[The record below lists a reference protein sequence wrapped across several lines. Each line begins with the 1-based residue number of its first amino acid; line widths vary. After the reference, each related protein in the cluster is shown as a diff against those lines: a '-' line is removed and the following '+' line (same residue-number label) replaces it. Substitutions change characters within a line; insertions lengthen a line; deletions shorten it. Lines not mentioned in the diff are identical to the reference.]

1 MLVTTIMLCM
11 AAGNA
16 FAVEKPQKGK
26 PGQVRREDRV
36 ASSIQRNGQEVNAD
50 MKGIL
55 QVFDNRKEE
64 REEEEEEVFS
74 VLVNLDYDEAEYA
87 PDMMSMAMKPGY
99 GSVFEIG
106 MWDFEYPGTIS
117 FALPAGTYNL
127 CLCFTNQKEACPV
140 YVYKE
145 NVVVNGDVEIEAS
158 PSEADQCVV
167 FDPRDPEGNI
177 LSTDIYVWK
186 GDEQL
191 ELWQKGMLEYTDQ
204 LFLIKSKSCGEIN
217 GLATMRWAHWYE
229 DDALH
234 TNANLKVYASKSDD
248 LFFSTVVG
256 GVGLTQSIM
265 CLLVSDGS
273 HTQTVTNETN
283 YTTITQRFASTPYTP
298 APDENGEIREKGQYC
313 TMGFRLGYNDAEDW
327 SNLYGAA
334 GERFMQTDILAWQAP
349 EEKRQGM
356 TLLPVPVDWEALNSS
371 EIENIEAGSVWALP
385 ANIETANPAY
395 IGWVNGNFRFAVS
408 QDGVW
413 NFRKADN
420 PFMAFE
426 TSENPLW
433 GEGFPVISTSSID
446 ESDII
451 WNVIGARGE
460 DRRID
465 RTLLKKTV
473 NGKEYTRNF
482 VTPDIENGTEIRL
495 EDSNYT
501 IGGINGVNVTEVSL
515 SPASELVPPP
525 TLQMLRTV
533 DAGGNVKTEF
543 ASSADAK
550 AQLYCGVFHYVEPEE
565 GYGYYNSERV
575 NGITLEYSP
584 YQKDSWKPIEVKAD
598 ESRDFLPGWG
608 YFYVADMSVVDRKSD
623 NGWFDLRVIL
633 DNGEGGTVTETI
645 SPAFRVDDLS
655 GVEAVNGDTVIY
667 VRGNDIIAPADA
679 RIYDMAGVETYREN
693 LAKGIYLVCVGG
705 YTKKV
710 IVR

>member
-99 GSVFEIG
+99 GSIFEIG

-127 CLCFTNQKEACPV
+127 CLCFTNLKEDCPV

-145 NVVVNGDVEIEAS
+145 NVVVNEDMEIEAS

-177 LSTDIYVWK
+177 LSTDIYIWK

-191 ELWQKGMLEYTDQ
+191 DLWQKGMLEYTDQ

-217 GLATMRWAHWYE
+217 GLSTMRWAHWYE

-265 CLLVSDGS
+265 CLLTSDGS
-273 HTQTVTNETN
+273 HTQTVTNDTN
-283 YTTITQRFASTPYTP
+283 YTTIPQRFASTPYTP
-298 APDENGEIREKGQYC
+298 TPDENGEIREKGQYC
-313 TMGFRLGYNDAEDW
+313 TMGYRVGYNDAEDW
-327 SNLYGAA
+327 SSLYAA
-334 GERFMQTDILAWQAP
+334 SGERFMQTDVLAWQAS
-349 EEKRQGM
+349 EDKRQGM
-356 TLLPVPVDWEALNSS
+356 TLLPVPVDWEALNTSVINAID
-371 EIENIEAGSVWALP
+371 EGSIWALP
-385 ANIETANPAY
+385 VDIDTDSPVY
-395 IGWVNGNFRFAVS
+395 VGWVNGYFKFSVS

-426 TSENPLW
+426 ASENPLW
-433 GEGFPVISTSSID
+433 GEGFPIISTNFD
-446 ESDII
+446 YESDII
-451 WNVIGARGE
+451 WNVVGARGE

-465 RTLLKKTV
+465 RTLLRKTV

-482 VTPDIENGTEIRL
+482 VTPDIEKGTEIRL

-543 ASSADAK
+543 ASAADAK

-584 YQKDSWKPIEVKAD
+584 YQKDSWKPIEVIAD
-598 ESRDFLPGWG
+598 ESRDFMPGWG
-608 YFYVADMSVVDRKSD
+608 YFYIADMSVVDRKSD

-655 GVEAVNGDTVIY
+655 GVEAVNGDAVIY

-693 LAKGIYLVCVGG
+693 LAKGIYLVCMGD

>member
-1 MLVTTIMLCM
+1 MLCM